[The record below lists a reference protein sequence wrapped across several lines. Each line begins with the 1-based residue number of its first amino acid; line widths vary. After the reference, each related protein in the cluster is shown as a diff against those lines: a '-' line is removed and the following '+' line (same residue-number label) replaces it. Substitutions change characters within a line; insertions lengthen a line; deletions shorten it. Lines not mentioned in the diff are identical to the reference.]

1 VDVFQ
6 RIFVKAWDRAKFN
19 FKASKKSEN
28 KGEYHRLRWEIH
40 PKARPK
46 ETTFHFKASKKSE
59 NNAECYKHCREIHFR
74 A

>member
-6 RIFVKAWDRAKFN
+6 RIFVKARDRAKFH

-28 KGEYHRLRWEIH
+28 NGEYQRLCWEIH
-40 PKARPK
+40 SKARPK
-46 ETTFHFKASKKSE
+46 ETTFHLKASKNSE